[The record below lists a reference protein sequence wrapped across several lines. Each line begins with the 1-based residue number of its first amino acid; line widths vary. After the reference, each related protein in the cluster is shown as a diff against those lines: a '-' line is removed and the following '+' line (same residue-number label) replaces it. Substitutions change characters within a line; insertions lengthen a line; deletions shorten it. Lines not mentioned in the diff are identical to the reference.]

1 MLAARW
7 LTRAMWDIYN
17 MVTYNKS
24 SPWANTRQNAL
35 HLELI
40 EIRPVPSES
49 DDYQYVIENQYTHR
63 PDLLAYDLYGDAR
76 LWWVL
81 VQRNMSVI
89 KDPIYDF
96 KPGTMIYL
104 PKRSNLEKFLGV

>member
-1 MLAARW
+1 
-7 LTRAMWDIYN
+7 MWDIYN